1 MLGAQDLELD
11 SVKTAEGDT
20 PVTQHLRELRAR
32 MQASQE
38 RHDDTLAQ
46 RKTFEQIAKRLRDE
60 RLGLQTQVRLLRDE
74 LRGLHG
80 PALQLTPRR
89 ASQLRSLERNL
100 GARTQDLEEL
110 IRVSHDA
117 AHEKESAKAELM
129 RVEDQLESECAK
141 REKEMADRQTLWR
154 IKQELAAAAEEANV
168 ARAAQPK
175 VDEPDEPARRTS
187 GTTAFHDSGRA
198 SEEDGGM
205 SFEAALRKIKEA
217 TGVSEADDVI
227 MKFTAQKETAKN
239 LASMTLEAQTRIDT
253 LTARIEAAKEQM
265 ESLKYTGAAPADGSR
280 RVMDQ
285 AEAHLADATARHE
298 RLQARQERIA
308 KLLVSLRAGAE
319 HLAELLEQVPAGGAA
334 ARGGSIEATVQL
346 CQTKLLHMLSELEGE
361 EAVATTALSD
371 PARLAALAFPAAEES
386 IVMRRETARMEQLAV
401 SDDEGEEAA
410 EDDDGEGTQKVMDRD
425 AVKSTSERVMGVK
438 AQKLKPSSTL
448 RR

>member
-1 MLGAQDLELD
+1 
-11 SVKTAEGDT
+11 
-20 PVTQHLRELRAR
+20 
-32 MQASQE
+32 
-38 RHDDTLAQ
+38 
-46 RKTFEQIAKRLRDE
+46 
-60 RLGLQTQVRLLRDE
+60 
-74 LRGLHG
+74 
-80 PALQLTPRR
+80 
-89 ASQLRSLERNL
+89 
-100 GARTQDLEEL
+100 
-110 IRVSHDA
+110 
-117 AHEKESAKAELM
+117 
-129 RVEDQLESECAK
+129 
-141 REKEMADRQTLWR
+141 
-154 IKQELAAAAEEANV
+154 
-168 ARAAQPK
+168 
-175 VDEPDEPARRTS
+175 
-187 GTTAFHDSGRA
+187 
-198 SEEDGGM
+198 
-205 SFEAALRKIKEA
+205 
-217 TGVSEADDVI
+217 
-227 MKFTAQKETAKN
+227 
-239 LASMTLEAQTRIDT
+239 
-253 LTARIEAAKEQM
+253 
-265 ESLKYTGAAPADGSR
+265 
-280 RVMDQ
+280 MDQ